1 MERYTPGD
9 SPQITHF
16 MARRSLATHGAFFRP
31 FLFAGARVLDCGC
44 GPGTI
49 TVDIAKRVAP
59 GGMVYGVDANAGQI
73 EVAQQAL
80 RGVANAEFRVGSAYE
95 LPFESGSFD
104 AVFSHAL
111 FEHLAEPGRAARE
124 VLRVLKPGGV
134 AGLRSPDWTGR
145 LAWPES
151 SARGLEYYA
160 ELQAANGGDLRI
172 GRKLGGLLREAGF
185 CAVRSSASYECYA
198 PVELIGEYLAAQ
210 IEASDGGLAEGLRDW
225 CRHPDAFFAQA
236 WGEAVGAKA
245 AEL

>member
-1 MERYTPGD
+1 
-9 SPQITHF
+9 
-16 MARRSLATHGAFFRP
+16 MARRSLAMHGAFFRP

-49 TVDIAKRVAP
+49 TADIAKWISP
-59 GGMVYGVDANAGQI
+59 GGQVCGVDANAGQI
-73 EVAQQAL
+73 EVAQEAL

-95 LPFESGSFD
+95 LPFETGSFD

-145 LAWPES
+145 LAWPQSELA
-151 SARGLEYYA
+151 ARGLQFYA
-160 ELQAANGGDLRI
+160 ELQAGNGGDLEI

-185 CAVRSSASYECYA
+185 CAVRSSASYECYS
-198 PVELIGEYLAAQ
+198 PVQVIGEYLAAQ
-210 IEASDGGLAEGLRDW
+210 IEVSEGRLADGLRDW